1 MKSSGLELRQCDS
14 RADLHANI
22 WPPCKLWRSGSPS
35 GPQSRGHLLLASNS
49 SISALSFLQGEW
61 GPGSDRA
68 SGCELTSW
76 TALGTWW
83 VSDGM
88 VCPPQFPAPRNL
100 MWSLPARR
108 TSPAPDCCPQW
119 VAPPLQEAL
128 TCLVSLVSRTSPG
141 MGTVPSSLAAPHTV
155 GGRISHNEGRK

>member
-1 MKSSGLELRQCDS
+1 MNPGSVTPEPTCMHTSGP
-14 RADLHANI
+14 HANCGDQDPRVAPNPVVI
-22 WPPCKLWRSGSPS
+22 FFWPQAPPS
-35 GPQSRGHLLLASNS
+35 
-49 SISALSFLQGEW
+49 SALSLLQGEW

-68 SGCELTSW
+68 SECELTSW

-88 VCPPQFPAPRNL
+88 VYTPQFPAPRNL
-100 MWSLPARR
+100 MWSLPARG

-119 VAPPLQEAL
+119 VVPPLQEAL

-141 MGTVPSSLAAPHTV
+141 MGTVPSSPAAPHTV
-155 GGRISHNEGRK
+155 GGRILHNEGRK